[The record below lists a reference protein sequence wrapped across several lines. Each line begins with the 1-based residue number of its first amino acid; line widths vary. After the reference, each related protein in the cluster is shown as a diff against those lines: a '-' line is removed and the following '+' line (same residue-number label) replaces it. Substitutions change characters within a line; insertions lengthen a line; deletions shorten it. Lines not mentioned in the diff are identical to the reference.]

1 MCLFRRAERLK
12 GPSTFHSSLAVKV
25 TLNHTLLGAGVVMA
39 PMAALAPQDLPE
51 LGAGA
56 GVSEVDRKQTQG
68 CASKTEEGFLVGH
81 HQCPLKLREKMV
93 PFIVVILIHV

>member
-1 MCLFRRAERLK
+1 MSKRAQHIPFFP
-12 GPSTFHSSLAVKV
+12 GGQGYP
-25 TLNHTLLGAGVVMA
+25 NHTLEGAGVVMA

-56 GVSEVDRKQTQG
+56 GVSGVDRKQTQG
-68 CASKTEEGFLVGH
+68 CASKTEEGFVVGH

-93 PFIVVILIHV
+93 PFIVVILIQV